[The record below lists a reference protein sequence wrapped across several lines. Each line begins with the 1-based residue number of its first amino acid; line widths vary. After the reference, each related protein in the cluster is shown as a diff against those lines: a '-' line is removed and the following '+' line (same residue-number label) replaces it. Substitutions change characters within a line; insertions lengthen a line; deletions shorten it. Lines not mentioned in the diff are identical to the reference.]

1 MAAYK
6 MYYFPV
12 SYLVLMKHIFKS
24 IIALNLLFIIALTA
38 CSQKPKT
45 LSKMNSEP
53 IPKGIHT
60 DTATFGEGCFWC
72 TEAFFQRLNGVYKV
86 ISGYG
91 GGHIEN
97 PTYEQVCDKNTGHVE
112 LCQIIYDPKQ
122 ISYDE
127 LLEVFF
133 KTHDPTSLNRQGND
147 EGPQYRSVIYY
158 KTELEKNT
166 ANHYKTDLDKAGAYP
181 KPIVTGIEP
190 FKNFYSAEQYHQ
202 NYYNENQNQGYCR
215 FVIQPKL
222 EKFEK
227 VFKNK
232 LKKN

>member
-1 MAAYK
+1 
-6 MYYFPV
+6 
-12 SYLVLMKHIFKS
+12 MKPIIKNIFAVNLLI
-24 IIALNLLFIIALTA
+24 IIALNS
-38 CSQKPKT
+38 CSQTPKT
-45 LSKMNSEP
+45 LSKMNNEP

-72 TEAFFQRLNGVYKV
+72 TEAYFQRLKGVYKV

-91 GGHIEN
+91 GGHVEN
-97 PTYEQVCDKNTGHVE
+97 PSYQEVCDKQTGHVE

-127 LLEVFF
+127 LLEVFW
-133 KTHDPTSLNRQGND
+133 KTHDPTTFDRQGND
-147 EGPQYRSVIYY
+147 EGPQYRSVIFY
-158 KTELEKNT
+158 KTEIEKNK
-166 ANHYKTDLDKAGAYP
+166 ALQYKLALDQSGSWP
-181 KPIVTGIEP
+181 RPIVTAIEP
-190 FKNFYSAEQYHQ
+190 FKNFYPAENYHQ
-202 NYYNENQNQGYCR
+202 NYYNDNQNQGYCR

-232 LKKN
+232 LKN